1 LTNEGLGQLRTIST
15 LLLIAAICAM
25 AAALGSSLW
34 QRRAWLAGLRL
45 SGAKP
50 ARLRRILLLEA
61 TLMLGA
67 GALTGAIA
75 GIYGEVVIDGY
86 LRQVTGFPVA
96 GVITGAR
103 PLEVF
108 VLVLVAA
115 LAIMAIPGWFASRV
129 APGLALEGN

>member
-1 LTNEGLGQLRTIST
+1 
-15 LLLIAAICAM
+15 M

-34 QRRAWLAGLRL
+34 QRREWLAGLRL

-67 GALTGAIA
+67 GCMTGAIA
-75 GIYGEVVIDGY
+75 GLYGEFVIDGY

-96 GVITGAR
+96 RLGASLR
-103 PLEVF
+103 PLEIFALVIAV
-108 VLVLVAA
+108 VLVIV
-115 LAIMAIPGWFASRV
+115 AIPGLLAARTS
-129 APGLALEGN
+129 PTLALEE